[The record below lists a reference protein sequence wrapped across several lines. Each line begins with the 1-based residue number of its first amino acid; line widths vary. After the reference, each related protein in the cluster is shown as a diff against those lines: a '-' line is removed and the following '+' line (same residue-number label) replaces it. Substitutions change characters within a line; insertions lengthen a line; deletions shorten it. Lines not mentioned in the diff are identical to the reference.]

1 MSDTGQTPIDGP
13 EPWSTTQET
22 VWSHWDP
29 RFCPVARADHDG
41 DLEKLTAIENGGRLS
56 GAGTAEATRGS
67 ASAPFACAFASP
79 STVTP
84 RVTGFETVAAPRGGL
99 ARSYA
104 HPPTRHVRDRVSA
117 GRRPLCVI
125 RPPDGMSPGLRRA
138 APRSRSR
145 TDA

>member
-67 ASAPFACAFASP
+67 ASAPFACAFACP

-84 RVTGFETVAAPRGGL
+84 RVTASRRLPLLEEAWHGVTRTARRVMSGTECLRVAARC
-99 ARSYA
+99 A
-104 HPPTRHVRDRVSA
+104 
-117 GRRPLCVI
+117 
-125 RPPDGMSPGLRRA
+125 
-138 APRSRSR
+138 
-145 TDA
+145 